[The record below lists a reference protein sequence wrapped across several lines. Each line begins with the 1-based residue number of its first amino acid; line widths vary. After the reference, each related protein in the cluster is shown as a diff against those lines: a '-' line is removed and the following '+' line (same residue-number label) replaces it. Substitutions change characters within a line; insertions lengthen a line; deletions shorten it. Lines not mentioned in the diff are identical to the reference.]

1 MQPLRALL
9 SRSGSYMS
17 ESDYF
22 ERDWKRAYWGGNYP
36 RLAATKRRYD
46 PDWLFRGH
54 HCVEPA

>member
-1 MQPLRALL
+1 
-9 SRSGSYMS
+9 MS